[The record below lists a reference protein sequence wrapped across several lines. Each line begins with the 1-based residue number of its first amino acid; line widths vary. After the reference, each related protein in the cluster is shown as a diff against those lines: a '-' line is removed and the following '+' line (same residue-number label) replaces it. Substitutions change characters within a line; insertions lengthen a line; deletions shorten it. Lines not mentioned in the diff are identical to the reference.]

1 MIEQLSDA
9 KNYMQSNSK
18 ISFDAEMV
26 ATFLAAMA
34 NPVRLDVLIA
44 LSNGERDVG
53 SLAQQLGIA
62 QSALSQ
68 HLAKLRKPGLVK
80 CRRDQKRILYFIADA
95 KIPTMLWMFNT
106 MFRS

>member
-1 MIEQLSDA
+1 
-9 KNYMQSNSK
+9 MQQK
-18 ISFDAEMV
+18 PEISFDVEMV
-26 ATFLAAMA
+26 AAFLAAMA

-53 SLAQQLGIA
+53 SLAQELGIT

-68 HLAKLRKPGLVK
+68 HLAKLRNTSLVK
-80 CRRDQKRILYFIADA
+80 CRRDQKRILYFIADS

-106 MFRS
+106 MFSR